1 MPLWTEIARP
11 ALATWFMRSCGGAYG
26 DLMPSFHPLAES
38 LPIFVKEIIFRV
50 MPGVC
55 IRSV

>member
-1 MPLWTEIARP
+1 MPFLGP
-11 ALATWFMRSCGGAYG
+11 APAPRFMRSSGRAY
-26 DLMPSFHPLAES
+26 DTLMASFHPLAEF

-55 IRSV
+55 IRPV

>member
-1 MPLWTEIARP
+1 MPFLAKVARP
-11 ALATWFMRSCGGAYG
+11 APAAWFMRSCGGAYNILG
-26 DLMPSFHPLAES
+26 TSFHPLAEF
-38 LPIFVKEIIFRV
+38 LPIFVKEIVFRV

>member
-1 MPLWTEIARP
+1 MPPRAKVAQP
-11 ALATWFMRSCGGAYG
+11 APATWFIRPCGGAY
-26 DLMPSFHPLAES
+26 DILMASFRPFAQF

>member
-1 MPLWTEIARP
+1 MPLPAKVARP
-11 ALATWFMRSCGGAYG
+11 APAPRFMWSCGGVYDILRA
-26 DLMPSFHPLAES
+26 SFHPLAEF